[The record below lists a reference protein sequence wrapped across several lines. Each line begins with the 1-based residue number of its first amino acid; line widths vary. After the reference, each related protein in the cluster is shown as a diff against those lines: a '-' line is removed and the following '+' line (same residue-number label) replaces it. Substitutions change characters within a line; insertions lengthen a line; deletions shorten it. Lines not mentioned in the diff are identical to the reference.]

1 MGLCRSPLSER
12 QRDILRRVVE
22 EYVATSQPVGSKTL
36 VERAG
41 LDVSSSTVR
50 NELAELERSACSR
63 TRTPRPG
70 ACRPR
75 RATAS
80 TSTRC

>member
-1 MGLCRSPLSER
+1 MQISLSER

-22 EYVATSQPVGSKTL
+22 EYVATGQPVGSKTL

-50 NELAELERSACSR
+50 NELAELERLGLLDAPAHLGR
-63 TRTPRPG
+63 ARPDRG
-70 ACRPR
+70 

-80 TSTRC
+80 TSTSC